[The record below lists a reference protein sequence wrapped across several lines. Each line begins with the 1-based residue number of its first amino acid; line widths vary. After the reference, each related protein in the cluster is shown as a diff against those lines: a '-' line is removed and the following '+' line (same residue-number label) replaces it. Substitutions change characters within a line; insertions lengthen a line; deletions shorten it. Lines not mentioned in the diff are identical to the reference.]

1 MKFFAGSKNMA
12 SDFPCQQR
20 VSSKPKLTTT
30 HSCSFLWSLKIFSQ
44 LYQHTI
50 TTFKIRNDGVRCS
63 SHLSGT
69 MPKFFVI
76 LFDYIA
82 IRRLYIFFRLFY
94 DALFTQRKTA
104 VYGEW

>member
-1 MKFFAGSKNMA
+1 MKAALGQ
-12 SDFPCQQR
+12 DPL
-20 VSSKPKLTTT
+20 VSAVKPD
-30 HSCSFLWSLKIFSQ
+30 Q
-44 LYQHTI
+44 I
-50 TTFKIRNDGVRCS
+50 TAKPSYAALAQPVEHIIRNDGVRCS

-69 MPKFFVI
+69 MLEFFVI

-104 VYGEW
+104 VYGE